1 MDILGNKSMRK
12 MVTDYYEDTGE
23 PKLVCK
29 AIAKAWG
36 REREYS
42 SNSLDFDGSS
52 SSKFDTLRYVCHM
65 YFCSY
70 V

>member
-36 REREYS
+36 REKEYS
-42 SNSLDFDGSS
+42 TTSLDFDGSV
-52 SSKFDTLRYVCHM
+52 SSKLDTLRYVT
-65 YFCSY
+65 YLL
-70 V
+70 